1 MHTHICNLPLYS
13 FRMDIFLVRHGQV
26 LDDVIMTVDSS
37 NFSDKYH
44 TEMHPLD
51 NDVLLPNGRRVCK
64 EEETVSYN
72 C

>member
-1 MHTHICNLPLYS
+1 MHTFLQYLPLYN
-13 FRMDIFLVRHGQV
+13 FRMDIFSVRHGRV

-44 TEMHPLD
+44 TEMRPLD

-64 EEETVSYN
+64 EEENVK
-72 C
+72 